1 MRTTLTYVDDA
12 AELRCSFKGC
22 DLMFIDIAKIHVKAG
37 KGGNGS
43 VAFRR
48 AKYEPMGGPSGGDG
62 GKGGD
67 IIIEATNGLRT
78 LMDFRYQKN
87 YKAKGGEDGRGK
99 NQFGAKADDL
109 VLKVPVGTLVR
120 DEETNIVLVDMNTD
134 GQKFVIAKGGRGGRG
149 NVKFKSSIRRAP
161 RFAEPGR
168 VAEERGIIL
177 ELKLIADVGLLGF
190 PNVGK
195 STFLSKT
202 TSAKPKIANYHFT
215 TLKPNLG
222 VVKMSS
228 GESFVIADIPGI
240 IEGAAEGVGLG
251 HEFLRH
257 VERTKVLL
265 HILDISGQE
274 GRNPV
279 EDFYKIN
286 EELAEY
292 SEKLCLK
299 KQIVVLNK
307 TDIPGIEE
315 NVKEVREK
323 LGDKYDIYEISAITG
338 TGLEKVLYAALEC
351 VKTAEEE
358 IFYDE
363 SEASVLY
370 EKKKKD
376 TISVYKEGKRYYAD
390 GYFLDVLVE
399 STNFEDYESLKNFQK
414 VLNDK
419 GVIDKLRELG
429 AKEEDTIVVC
439 GVEFDFVE

>member
-1 MRTTLTYVDDA
+1 
-12 AELRCSFKGC
+12 
-22 DLMFIDIAKIHVKAG
+22 MFIDIAKINIKAG

-48 AKYEPMGGPSGGDG
+48 EKYEPMGGPSGGDG
-62 GKGGD
+62 GRGGT
-67 IIIEATNGLRT
+67 IILEATTGLRT
-78 LMDFRYQKN
+78 LMDFKYKKS
-87 YKAKGGEDGRGK
+87 YKAKNGEDGRGK
-99 NQFGAKADDL
+99 NQYGASGDDL
-109 VLKVPVGTLVR
+109 ILKVPVGTLVK
-120 DEETNIVLVDMNTD
+120 DEESGIVLADLNMD
-134 GQKFVIAKGGRGGRG
+134 GQRFIAARGGRGGRG
-149 NVKFKSSIRRAP
+149 NVKFKNSIRRAP
-161 RFAEPGR
+161 RFAEPGG
-168 VAEERGIIL
+168 VAEERDIVL

-222 VVKMSS
+222 VVKVKS

-279 EDFYKIN
+279 EDFFKIN
-286 EELAEY
+286 EELAVY
-292 SEKLCLK
+292 SKKLSLK

-307 TDIPGIEE
+307 TDIPGTEE
-315 NVKEVREK
+315 NIKLVREA
-323 LGDKYDIYEISAITG
+323 LGNEYDIYEISAIAEK
-338 TGLEKVLYAALEC
+338 GLDKVLYAALDY

-358 IFYDE
+358 IFYNE
-363 SEASVLY
+363 SEAAVLY

-376 TISVYKEGKRYYAD
+376 TIKVYKEGKRYYAD

-399 STNFEDYESLKNFQK
+399 STNFDDYESLKNFQK

-419 GVIDKLRELG
+419 GVIDKLKELG
-429 AKEEDTIVVC
+429 AQEEDTIVVC

>member
-1 MRTTLTYVDDA
+1 
-12 AELRCSFKGC
+12 
-22 DLMFIDIAKIHVKAG
+22 MFIDIAKIHVKAG

-48 AKYEPMGGPSGGDG
+48 EKYEPMGGPSGGDG
-62 GKGGD
+62 GRGGN
-67 IIIEATNGLRT
+67 IILVAANGLRT
-78 LMDFRYQKN
+78 LMDYRYKNN
-87 YKAKGGEDGRGK
+87 YKAQNGEDGRK
-99 NQFGAKADDL
+99 NNQYGANADDL
-109 VLKVPVGTLVR
+109 ILKVPVGTIVK
-120 DEETNIVLVDMNTD
+120 DEETGIVLADMNSD
-134 GQKFVIAKGGRGGRG
+134 GQEFIVAKGGRGGRG
-149 NVKFKSSIRRAP
+149 NVKFKNSIRRAP
-161 RFAEPGR
+161 RFAEPGG
-168 VAEERGIIL
+168 VAEERDIIL

-222 VVKMSS
+222 VVKMGS

-279 EDFYKIN
+279 EDFHKIN

-292 SEKLCLK
+292 SEKLSRK
-299 KQIVVLNK
+299 KQIIVLNK
-307 TDIPGIEE
+307 TDIPGTDE

-323 LGDKYDIYEISAITG
+323 LGDEYDIYEISAITG
-338 TGLEKVLYAALEC
+338 KGLEKVLYRALDY

-363 SEASVLY
+363 SEAAVLY
-370 EKKKKD
+370 ENKKKD
-376 TISVYKEGKRYYAD
+376 TINIYKEGERYYAD

-399 STNFEDYESLKNFQK
+399 STNFSDYESLKNFQK

-419 GVIDKLRELG
+419 GVIDRLRELG
-429 AKEEDTIVVC
+429 AKEDDTIVVC

>member
-1 MRTTLTYVDDA
+1 
-12 AELRCSFKGC
+12 
-22 DLMFIDIAKIHVKAG
+22 MFIDIAKIHVKAG

-168 VAEERGIIL
+168 VAEERDIIL

-315 NVKEVREK
+315 NIKEVREK

-338 TGLEKVLYAALEC
+338 TGLEKVLYAALDC

>member
-1 MRTTLTYVDDA
+1 
-12 AELRCSFKGC
+12 
-22 DLMFIDIAKIHVKAG
+22 MFIDIAKINVKAG

-43 VAFRR
+43 IAFRR
-48 AKYEPMGGPSGGDG
+48 AKFEPMGGPSGGDG
-62 GKGGD
+62 GRGGT
-67 IIIEATNGLRT
+67 IILEATTGLRT
-78 LMDFRYQKN
+78 LMDFKYQKN
-87 YKAKGGEDGRGK
+87 YKAKNGEDGRGK
-99 NQFGAKADDL
+99 NQFGASADDL
-109 VLKVPVGTLVR
+109 ILKVPVGTLVK
-120 DEETNIVLVDMNTD
+120 DEESDIVLADLNMD
-134 GQKFVIAKGGRGGRG
+134 GQKFIVAKGGRGGRG
-149 NVKFKSSIRRAP
+149 NVKFKNSIRRAP

-168 VAEERGIIL
+168 VAEERSIVL

-222 VVKMSS
+222 VVKVKS

-265 HILDISGQE
+265 HIIDVSGQE

-286 EELAEY
+286 KELAVY
-292 SEKLCLK
+292 SKKLSLK
-299 KQIVVLNK
+299 KQIIVLNK
-307 TDIPGIEE
+307 IDIPGIEE
-315 NVKEVREK
+315 NIKAVREA
-323 LGDKYDIYEISAITG
+323 LGNEYDIYEISAIAEK
-338 TGLEKVLYAALEC
+338 GLDKVLYAALDY

-358 IFYDE
+358 IFYNE
-363 SEASVLY
+363 SEVEVLN
-370 EKKKKD
+370 KKRNKD
-376 TISVYKEGKRYYAD
+376 TIKVYKEGERYYAD

-399 STNFEDYESLKNFQK
+399 STNFDDYESLKNFQK

-419 GVIDKLRELG
+419 GVIEKLKKLG
-429 AKEEDTIVVC
+429 AQEDDTIVVC
-439 GVEFDFVE
+439 GVEFDFIE